1 MWKKKEI
8 NYTHSEFEAGVK
20 QIVNN
25 NRATGTE
32 YSRIVGLVRG
42 GLPLATRLSYILEVP
57 ITTITWSTRDFAEKE
72 YNEIVAEDMNNGQ
85 KILLVDDIIDSG
97 ETIRQ
102 VIDTWGN
109 FPEQN
114 LSIACLILNTDQE
127 TMPDFFHKTIDRK
140 EEKRWVKFWWES
152 NDVL

>member
-25 NRATGTE
+25 IRATGTE

-114 LSIACLILNTDQE
+114 IS
-127 TMPDFFHKTIDRK
+127 
-140 EEKRWVKFWWES
+140 
-152 NDVL
+152 

>member
-25 NRATGTE
+25 IRATGTE

-114 LSIACLILNTDQE
+114 LSIASVSYTHLTLPT
-127 TMPDFFHKTIDRK
+127 
-140 EEKRWVKFWWES
+140 KRIV
-152 NDVL
+152 